1 MQAER
6 ASVHD
11 CEMRSHKKEKE
22 ILMLCGWGV
31 VIPRCDWWCCRKV
44 GMRLVVVALCRC
56 LRPCVLEDDRAGVAG
71 VALVS
76 TIRTIKHQY
85 LAIRVAGNMQSDVSG
100 RFVVEVV
107 PFGVW

>member
-1 MQAER
+1 
-6 ASVHD
+6 
-11 CEMRSHKKEKE
+11 
-22 ILMLCGWGV
+22 
-31 VIPRCDWWCCRKV
+31 
-44 GMRLVVVALCRC
+44 MRLVVLALCRYDFAC
-56 LRPCVLEDDRAGVAG
+56 LEDHRAGVAG

-76 TIRTIKHQY
+76 TIRTIKHRH